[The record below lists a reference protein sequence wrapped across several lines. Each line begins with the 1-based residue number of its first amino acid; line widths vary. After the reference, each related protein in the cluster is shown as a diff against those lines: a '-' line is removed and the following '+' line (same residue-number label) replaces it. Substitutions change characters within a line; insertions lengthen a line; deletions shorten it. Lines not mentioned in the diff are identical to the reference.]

1 MATDFGD
8 NAQSYREAIAGA
20 AGTVAGNVVVVSNGL
35 VDQSGG
41 SAGFEVQY
49 KILASNA
56 AVVTE
61 LTSRLGANDHL
72 KVNVDTE
79 LAAQSLNVSTN
90 VTATSVSC
98 SAGIFTTALALAANT
113 HPANVA
119 IKKATEVDGTIQV
132 EYQIRASNKTGV
144 TALLNTLGTGDALK
158 DVIDD
163 ELAALSLT
171 ESTAVTPPIAA
182 CNKQCD
188 KIVADVE
195 ETHDE
200 TGLVLKIKLRHPDKV

>member
-35 VDQSGG
+35 KDQSGG

-61 LTSRLGANDHL
+61 LTSRLGADDHL

-79 LAAQSLNVSTN
+79 LAAQSTQH
-90 VTATSVSC
+90 TAQ
-98 SAGIFTTALALAANT
+98 TTQHT
-113 HPANVA
+113 
-119 IKKATEVDGTIQV
+119 
-132 EYQIRASNKTGV
+132 
-144 TALLNTLGTGDALK
+144 
-158 DVIDD
+158 
-163 ELAALSLT
+163 
-171 ESTAVTPPIAA
+171 
-182 CNKQCD
+182 
-188 KIVADVE
+188 
-195 ETHDE
+195 
-200 TGLVLKIKLRHPDKV
+200 